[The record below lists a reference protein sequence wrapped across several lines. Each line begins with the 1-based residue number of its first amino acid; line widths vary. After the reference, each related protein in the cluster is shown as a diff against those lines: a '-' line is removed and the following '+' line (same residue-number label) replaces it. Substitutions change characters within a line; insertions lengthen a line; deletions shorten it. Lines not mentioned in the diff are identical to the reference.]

1 MRKSWWGRN
10 KERHYC
16 GNRRFRE
23 REEERE
29 EEDVRDKDEE
39 RERKGQ
45 EDDMITQ
52 CRFLKS
58 QPVIRFGITWQSQR
72 LI

>member
-39 RERKGQ
+39 REKRAG
-45 EDDMITQ
+45 
-52 CRFLKS
+52 R
-58 QPVIRFGITWQSQR
+58 
-72 LI
+72 